1 MKMKFYVLAI
11 FFTVVFLLPV
21 LSSVYADEQFPKP
34 EMQKVEYV
42 SILDGKNKVRHEEKI
57 LKNNTDNNVDKI
69 ESRTQDTTEKN
80 SNASHSG
87 GMEPLFFVVIALV
100 IGAATR
106 HFFQKSF
113 LPYTVLLL
121 IFGLGLGFLLRIGL
135 FEHSF
140 HTLDVSLR
148 WAGEIDPHLIL
159 FVFLPTLIFEAAFAI
174 DVHTFKKTAGNA
186 LILAIPGIIIALV
199 LTGALVM
206 GMKYL
211 GIGFQ
216 TWGWSLALMFGA
228 VASATDPVA
237 VVSLLKG
244 LGASKKLGTLIEGES
259 LLNDGTAIV
268 FFMVFFLG
276 LTGAATGN
284 SPIVD
289 FFRVSVGGVLLG
301 LIIGCVT
308 IAWVKK
314 VFNDA
319 MVEITVIVVAAY
331 LTFYVCEDFFHVSGV
346 LGLVA
351 LGLAMASVGKT
362 RISPGVEHFLHEF
375 WELAAFIANTLI
387 FIIVGVVIALR
398 ADITGNNL
406 LILFI
411 IYIGINVIRAIVI
424 AIFFPAMKNF
434 GYGMTK
440 KDAYV
445 LWWGAL
451 RGAIGLALALV
462 VAGVDPKYISP
473 EVGSQFLTL
482 IAGIVTLTLI
492 VNATTIGWLVN
503 KLGLTKLKPAR
514 ALMIYNANHYLRTST
529 ENALE
534 RLRSDKFLKTA
545 NWNAVSEFLPD
556 IPLDSGLKDLKI
568 ETLSETRSRILEKE
582 KSSYWGQF
590 KEGLIG
596 PGAVQHLSDAINDG
610 LDAGGTKPLSERA
623 DLEALWKTPKLLGKL
638 QNSWILGR
646 WAKRMFFE
654 RLSVSYDTARG
665 LLEAQEESLKLV
677 ESMYRHLGED
687 EDREDEE
694 KGLDI
699 VLNEIKKNKVYAQ
712 NFIRNIRKTF
722 PEIYNGIST
731 RQAIRTV
738 LNYEMRTV
746 DRLQKNGRVSSKE
759 AAKMRDS
766 IEERMKK
773 LVYSPMKVKLP
784 KTRELLQNI
793 EWLKTVSAET
803 FEKVVEQFQYQVY
816 SMGEHLI
823 KEDTPADSLFVVVRG
838 SLQVTKYGKVMR
850 MRGPGDSLG
859 VINVVTNT
867 VNQVTIT
874 AESPVTVLRI
884 KYIKLQRLFADSLE
898 LKESLWN
905 TAAKNIAEPL
915 VKKHAKYTKCS
926 EGQIK
931 KMMDLGLSYTLKKDQ
946 EVKTKN
952 MVVVLLEGSVY
963 ANANKKGLIKA
974 PAVLIE
980 DAVMAE
986 MGRVLACA
994 DIK

>member
-1 MKMKFYVLAI
+1 MKYNRILI
-11 FFTVVFLLPV
+11 LLCVVAFLIALPSISTFAGNDTIKHQKHSEV
-21 LSSVYADEQFPKP
+21 ITSDNHVASDVEVDNHDYTKLVDSEMHGDE
-34 EMQKVEYV
+34 E
-42 SILDGKNKVRHEEKI
+42 HAEE
-57 LKNNTDNNVDKI
+57 
-69 ESRTQDTTEKN
+69 
-80 SNASHSG
+80 SHGG
-87 GMEPLFFVVIALV
+87 GMEPLFFVVVALI
-100 IGAATR
+100 IGAAMR
-106 HFFQKSF
+106 HFFSKSF
-113 LPYTVLLL
+113 LPYTVILL
-121 IFGLGLGFLLRIGL
+121 IFGLCLGVLSRIGL

-140 HTLDVSLR
+140 HTFDVALK

-159 FVFLPTLIFEAAFAI
+159 FVFLPTLIFEAAFAM
-174 DVHTFKKTAGNA
+174 DVHTFKKSVANA
-186 LILAIPGIIIALV
+186 SILAIPGIIIALA

-206 GMKYL
+206 GLKYL
-211 GIGFQ
+211 GVGFQ
-216 TWGWSLALMFGA
+216 AWTWSLALMFGS

-268 FFMVFFLG
+268 FFMVFLLG
-276 LTGAATGN
+276 LTGAATGG
-284 SPIVD
+284 SPIGE
-289 FFRVSVGGVLLG
+289 FFRVSVGGILLG
-301 LIIGCVT
+301 VIIGGVT
-308 IAWVKK
+308 IAWVKR

-319 MVEITVIVVAAY
+319 MVEISVIVVAAY
-331 LTFYVCEDFFHVSGV
+331 LTFYIAEDFFHISGV

-375 WELAAFIANTLI
+375 WELAAYIANTLI

-398 ADITGNNL
+398 ADVSTSNL
-406 LILFI
+406 LILLI
-411 IYIGINVIRAIVI
+411 IYVGIHIIRALVI
-424 AIFFPAMKNF
+424 SMFFPIMKRL
-434 GYGMTK
+434 GYGLSR

-462 VAGVDPKYISP
+462 VAGIDPKYIP
-473 EVGSQFLTL
+473 VEVSSTFLTL
-482 IAGIVTLTLI
+482 IAGIVLLTLV

-514 ALMIYNANHYLRTST
+514 ALMIYNANHYLRLSS

-534 RLRSDKFLKTA
+534 RIKGDKFLKTA

-556 IPLDSGLKDLKI
+556 IPVDTGLKDDKI
-568 ETLSETRSRILEKE
+568 DTLSETRSRILEKE

-623 DLEALWKTPKLLGKL
+623 DLEALWKTPRLLAL
-638 QNSWILGR
+638 MQNSWLFGKV
-646 WAKRMFFE
+646 AKRWFFE

-687 EDREDEE
+687 ADREEE
-694 KGLDI
+694 ERGLDI
-699 VLNEIKKNKVYAQ
+699 VVKEIKKNKVYAQ
-712 NFIRNIRKTF
+712 SFIRNIRKNYID
-722 PEIYNGIST
+722 IYNAIST

-746 DRLQKNGRVSSKE
+746 ERLQKNGRVSLKE
-759 AAKMRDS
+759 ASKMKES
-766 IEERMKK
+766 IEERLKK
-773 LVYSPMKVKLP
+773 LMYSPINIKLP
-784 KTRELLQNI
+784 NIREILSEIQ
-793 EWLKTVSAET
+793 WLKTVTEDT
-803 FEKVVEQFQYQVY
+803 YEKVVELFQYQVY

-823 KEDTPADSLFVVVRG
+823 KEDTPADSLFIVVRG
-838 SLQVTKYGKVMR
+838 TLQVTAGDKVLR

-859 VINVVTNT
+859 VINVLTNAVNKAT
-867 VNQVTIT
+867 VT
-874 AESPVTVLRI
+874 AETPVTVLRI
-884 KYIKLQRLFADSLE
+884 KYIKLQRLLAESLE

-915 VKKHAKYTKCS
+915 ICKHAKYAGKS
-926 EGQIK
+926 EKHIK
-931 KMMDLGLSYTLKKDQ
+931 AILDQGISYTLKEGQ

-952 MVVVLLEGSVY
+952 LIVVLLEGKVY
-963 ANANKKGLIKA
+963 ADETKKSVIKA
-974 PAVLIE
+974 PAILI
-980 DAVMAE
+980 DDSIMASH
-986 MGRVLACA
+986 GRVLACVE
-994 DIK
+994 